1 MARVFLSQAIG
12 RWSYKVDYDT
22 SSCST
27 CDAEPEIHLQIGS
40 SIRSETSP
48 PLPTFHPWVSL
59 TPGSN
64 SVDLSRH
71 PVVIQARFDY
81 ADKGRLGGL
90 MATADV
96 RFNSAVV
103 ASVPLFD
110 TGLMGI
116 CSNYF
121 MAIHFMS

>member
-1 MARVFLSQAIG
+1 MLSLVFLPQATG
-12 RWSYKVDYDT
+12 QWSYKVDYDI
-22 SSCST
+22 SSCSI

-48 PLPTFHPWVSL
+48 PLPTFHPWVSI

-64 SVDLSRH
+64 FVDLSRH
-71 PVVIQARFDY
+71 PTVIQARFGYDG
-81 ADKGRLGGL
+81 GRLGGL

-96 RFNSAVV
+96 RLNSAVV

-116 CSNYF
+116 F
-121 MAIHFMS
+121 